1 MKKWILGAAVCFAL
15 MFSSFFPHE
24 TSAKVI
30 WDGME
35 LKKGQIGKVTILK
48 QTELYQLNGTKKKV
62 LRKLKPGEVYRI
74 YQFLPGKLGLGGGKF
89 IDRDNRI
96 KYQTPSKEKIQALGV
111 KITKHRYQNTIDY
124 PQVSGL
130 ISKSAQNKINE
141 TIKKHV
147 RASYNGLVELEKQ
160 EKELREEYYDPEN
173 DYEFWYNFEYNMS
186 YEIKYNENNLLSILI
201 YDYMYTGGV
210 HGMTDVTSYNFN
222 VLTGQQLKLGNV
234 AKSQTAL
241 NKIKKYAITDLTNRA
256 NRGEMVFKEFL
267 HDMKINNDRPFY
279 FTSNGIVIKFFEYE
293 VAPYAA
299 GMPEVKIPYSV
310 FK

>member
-1 MKKWILGAAVCFAL
+1 MKKGIFGAAVCFAL

-24 TSAKVI
+24 ASAKVI

-48 QTELYQLNGTKKKV
+48 QTELYQLNGTEKTILK
-62 LRKLKPGEVYRI
+62 KLKPGEVYRI

-111 KITKHRYQNTIDY
+111 KITKHRYQNTFDY
-124 PQVSGL
+124 PQVTGL
-130 ISKSAQNKINE
+130 ISKSAQDKINE
-141 TIKKHV
+141 TIKKHI
-147 RASYNGLVELEKQ
+147 RASYNASVELEKQ
-160 EKELREEYYDPEN
+160 EQEDRQSSWAKDFEDMLNYEYEV
-173 DYEFWYNFEYNMS
+173 S

-210 HGMTDVTSYNFN
+210 HGMETVTSYNFN
-222 VLTGQQLKLGNV
+222 VLTGQQLKLGDV

-241 NKIKKYAITDLTNRA
+241 NKIKKYAIKDLTNRA
-256 NRGEMVFKEFL
+256 NRGEMIFPEEL
-267 HDMKINNDRPFY
+267 NNMKIDNKRPFY

-293 VAPYAA
+293 VAAYAA
-299 GMPEVKIPYSV
+299 GMPEVKVPYSV

>member
-1 MKKWILGAAVCFAL
+1 MKKWILGAAVCFVL
-15 MFSSFFPHE
+15 MFSSFFSHE

-30 WDGME
+30 WNGME

-48 QTELYQLNGTKKKV
+48 QTELYQLNGANKKV
-62 LRKLKPGEVYRI
+62 IRKLKPGEVYRI

-130 ISKSAQNKINE
+130 ISKSAQDKINE

-201 YDYMYTGGV
+201 YDYSYTGGV
-210 HGMTDVTSYNFN
+210 HGLTSVTSYNFN

-256 NRGEMVFKEFL
+256 NRGEMIFKEFL
-267 HDMKINNDRPFY
+267 HDMKINNERPFY
-279 FTSNGIVIKFFEYE
+279 FTSNGIVIKFYEYE

-299 GMPEVKIPYSV
+299 GMPEVKVPYSV